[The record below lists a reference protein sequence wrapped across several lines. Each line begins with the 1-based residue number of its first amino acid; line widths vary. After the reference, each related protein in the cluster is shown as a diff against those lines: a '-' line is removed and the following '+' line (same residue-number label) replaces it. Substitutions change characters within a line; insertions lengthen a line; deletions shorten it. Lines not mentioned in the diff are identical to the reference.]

1 MDEIIVFHALSD
13 AEIVQIA
20 RLMLE
25 AIITRMQ
32 ERGISL
38 SFEDDAVA
46 LLAKHG
52 FDPQYG
58 ARPLRRAIQRMVEDA
73 LSEQIVSG
81 ALMEGDKVRMFARDG
96 KLDFIV
102 DKAEGQDKETVTAEP
117 LAT

>member
-1 MDEIIVFHALSD
+1 
-13 AEIVQIA
+13 
-20 RLMLE
+20 
-25 AIITRMQ
+25 
-32 ERGISL
+32 
-38 SFEDDAVA
+38 
-46 LLAKHG
+46 
-52 FDPQYG
+52 
-58 ARPLRRAIQRMVEDA
+58 MVEDA